1 MRGVGTI
8 SVEILVI
15 GAAVSTLARTAVSTI
30 AGSVV
35 SIVYVEITSGN
46 GLSAIVRSKLG
57 RNSESIR
64 VEEVGNRWSK
74 GILELEETK
83 GKVVLWKMTWLEM
96 NIFLVVTQEAY
107 SLSHQNDNQWR
118 HMVWILD

>member
-8 SVEILVI
+8 SVEILVV
-15 GAAVSTLARTAVSTI
+15 GAEVSTLARTAVSTI

-46 GLSAIVRSKLG
+46 GFSAIVRSKLG
-57 RNSESIR
+57 RNGESIR

-83 GKVVLWKMTWLEM
+83 GKVVLWKMTRLEM
-96 NIFLVVTQEAY
+96 NIFLVVRQEAY